1 MYIEVKMKRHEFTFP
16 APEQLEH
23 RSVLGGESGWSPL
36 FNVESGSIRTSDPVL
51 EQRAQARYPV
61 KKNKFHKHERCTAQ
75 HLHPKSEEDLHQINV
90 DTKAF
95 RLSKIRKTSL
105 QMSMCIKFIVGTKN
119 YLTAFLPH
127 IFLEVSFPF
136 LSTGKIMLRVHL

>member
-1 MYIEVKMKRHEFTFP
+1 MQQMYIEVKMKRHEFTFP

-61 KKNKFHKHERCTAQ
+61 
-75 HLHPKSEEDLHQINV
+75 
-90 DTKAF
+90 
-95 RLSKIRKTSL
+95 RKTSSISTNVA
-105 QMSMCIKFIVGTKN
+105 QHNTYIQNQKKTCTK
-119 YLTAFLPH
+119 L
-127 IFLEVSFPF
+127 
-136 LSTGKIMLRVHL
+136 M